1 MYLSKLSFT
10 YNVLV
15 CMIYIDR
22 STVHRLTLCED
33 LQVNSCG
40 SLLFSGLIPPPHIT
54 SHDLATTTL
63 TNLPISTSRSE
74 DHVTLYVYISPCVFA
89 VTELNQVIQ
98 IESHGNCIAAAYPQY
113 VCLYH
118 RQVSLLYGACIS
130 IGGSFELS

>member
-1 MYLSKLSFT
+1 MCLSKFYT
-10 YNVLV
+10 MLV
-15 CMIYIDR
+15 CMIYIDC

-118 RQVSLLYGACIS
+118 RQVSLLYGSCIS
-130 IGGSFELS
+130 STRWKFELS